1 MASATSLN
9 ATATII
15 NGHGLSANANVI
27 SEISTFQS
35 TTTIALLANVF
46 TTANNDPT
54 VLPILGNI
62 GSTATHAQWLLDF
75 YPANVTPVTS
85 SGVTYYGVIIT
96 PILGNPHTV
105 DGNVVYDIVGY
116 NNNPV
121 VSTASFSKDILTQA
135 GLPFANGMS
144 GFANVFL
151 TAQGYASSVFDT
163 VSSVNL
169 LQNKT
174 YGQSGLGYNGITDL
188 VTGGIGTNAGLL
200 GKTVSNWGTMY
211 DITKI
216 NLITDPYVFG
226 QNLLNQNLGAYGN
239 LESQLAAT
247 GLDTSD
253 ITRIPSSTSSTTQA
267 SGTLSTSSFVGQV
280 DLPILANVTTTTT
293 VTGNSPNVVL
303 SIYANIAGANLQ
315 SIMSATGFV
324 TNTQIQTL
332 ADLLDFTKVV
342 DTGTFGQL
350 SALGINSFNDF
361 ITYLNS
367 RIGQGSF
374 TSWSAL
380 GNFLTKIQVP
390 SLQYSGISA
399 NTSTATQPV
408 LSSSTISTLNAATGL
423 GSGPFNNPVMSDYF
437 GAVAGIPYSDGFA
450 TLNSFYNQI
459 DTTQLNNSLSSL
471 NQSIVQYYA
480 DQAANLNPT
489 TDSISSHV
497 DLVNLALNSIPVNT
511 ITSDCQTAYLNMV
524 NSLTTE
530 VACLIKAG
538 AVFGPGQ
545 SRMLLGFGQQIPSY
559 AGTDSSGLA
568 ADQVISR
575 LISNDAYGDTIRAA
589 ITEHNNVP
597 ILGSA
602 GVTLNNDPNP
612 LLALAQAKAQNIPI
626 TTYLS
631 QNK

>member
-1 MASATSLN
+1 MASATQLN

-15 NGHGLSANANVI
+15 NGHGLSANANII
-27 SEISTFQS
+27 SSISTFQS
-35 TTTIALLANVF
+35 TKTIQLVNEVF

-54 VLPILGNI
+54 VLPILGAI
-62 GSTATHAQWLLDF
+62 GNTATHGQWLIDF
-75 YPANVTPVTS
+75 YPSNVTPVTS
-85 SGVTYYGVIIT
+85 SSVTYYGVIIT
-96 PILGNPHTV
+96 PIYGNPHTV

-135 GLPFANGMS
+135 NLPFANGMA

-163 VSSVNL
+163 VSSINI

-174 YGQSGLGYNGITDL
+174 YGQSGLGYNGVSDL

-200 GKTVSNWGTMY
+200 GETVSGWGTMY

-216 NLITDPYVFG
+216 NLINDPYVFG
-226 QNLLNQNLGAYGN
+226 QNLLNQSLGNYGN

-253 ITRIPSSTSSTTQA
+253 ITRVPSSTSTTTQTANTISTT
-267 SGTLSTSSFVGQV
+267 SFVGQV
-280 DLPILANVTTTTT
+280 DLPILSNVTTTTT
-293 VTGNSPNVVL
+293 VTGNSPDVVL
-303 SIYANIAGANLQ
+303 SIYANITGANLQ
-315 SIMSATGFV
+315 SIISATGFV
-324 TNTQIQTL
+324 TNSRVKNL

-342 DTGTFGQL
+342 DPGVFGKL
-350 SALGINSFNDF
+350 SAMGINSFSDF
-361 ITYLNS
+361 TTYLIS
-367 RIGQGSF
+367 RVGQGTF

-380 GNFLTKIQVP
+380 STFLTKVQVP
-390 SLQYSGISA
+390 ELKYSGITSNASMASA
-399 NTSTATQPV
+399 PV
-408 LSSSTISTLNAATGL
+408 LSSATISTLNATTGT
-423 GSGPFNNPVMSDYF
+423 GSGPFNNPVMRDYF
-437 GAVAGIPYSDGFA
+437 GAVAGIPYNDGFD
-450 TLNSFYNQI
+450 TLNSSYNKI
-459 DTTQLNNSLSSL
+459 DTTQLNSALTSL

-480 DQAANLNPT
+480 DQDANLNPT

-497 DLVNLALNSIPVNT
+497 AQVNSALNAIPVNS
-511 ITSDCQTAYLNMV
+511 ITSSCQTAYLTMV

-530 VACLIKAG
+530 VACLTKAG
-538 AVFGPGQ
+538 AVFGAGQ
-545 SRMLLGFGQQIPSY
+545 SRLLLGFGQQVPSY
-559 AGTDSSGLA
+559 AGTDSSGLGS
-568 ADQVISR
+568 DVVITN
-575 LISNDAYGDTIRAA
+575 LISNDAYGDIIRAA
-589 ITEHNNVP
+589 VTEHNNVP

-602 GVTLNNDPNP
+602 GVTLGNDPNP

-626 TTYLS
+626 STYLS